1 MSQAGTYGGGTITP
15 GTYIQFLESNSG
27 GQVPPDGSGII
38 NIEGDISNNIIG
50 TGMPMTSTI
59 VFGITG
65 ATTNAILIG
74 NGSGSLTDAGVG
86 SDGELLI
93 GSTGNP
99 PVLATLTAGSGI
111 SITNGAGSI
120 TIDNTSTGLTWTEV
134 TVAGPTTMVVNSG
147 YITNNAGSVVELDL
161 PATAAVGSMLRVTG
175 IGAGGWQVNC
185 GTGQTIH
192 YGLLSTTTGTGSLAS
207 TETRDGITM
216 VCVVED
222 TDWNVLDVGNITVV

>member
-1 MSQAGTYGGGTITP
+1 MSQAGSFGSGGG
-15 GTYIQFLESNSG
+15 G
-27 GQVPPDGSGII
+27 GS
-38 NIEGDISNNIIG
+38 S
-50 TGMPMTSTI
+50 
-59 VFGITG
+59 F
-65 ATTNAILIG
+65 
-74 NGSGSLTDAGVG
+74 
-86 SDGELLI
+86 
-93 GSTGNP
+93 
-99 PVLATLTAGSGI
+99 
-111 SITNGAGSI
+111 
-120 TIDNTSTGLTWTEV
+120 TWNVV
-134 TVAGPTTMVVNSG
+134 TVAGPTTMDINNG

-161 PATAAVGSMLRVTG
+161 PAVSAVGAEIKVTG